1 MLLLLLILKS
11 FSVLPALS
19 LGEGIIHCD
28 VVEGSFCT
36 ETFMEF
42 IEGLLGKM
50 QPYPAP
56 NSVIVMDNCRIHK
69 HADIL
74 KAIEDR

>member
-1 MLLLLLILKS
+1 M
-11 FSVLPALS
+11 LPALS
-19 LGEGIIHCD
+19 LNDGIIYCD
-28 VVEGSFCT
+28 VVDGLFCT
-36 ETFMEF
+36 ETFQDF
-42 IEGLLGKM
+42 IEALLDKM

-74 KAIEDR
+74 RAIEER